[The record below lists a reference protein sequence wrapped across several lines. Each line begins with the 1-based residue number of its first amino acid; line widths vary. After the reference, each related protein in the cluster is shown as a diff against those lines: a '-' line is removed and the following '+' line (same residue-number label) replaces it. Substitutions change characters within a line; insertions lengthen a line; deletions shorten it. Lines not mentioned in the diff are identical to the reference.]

1 MHPILRN
8 LRHLGLYLLGWIPLG
23 ALISYLLK
31 TSGGLSW
38 AEAMALGAP
47 LCLLYAF
54 MCLSSWYYC
63 RATPIE
69 RMAGALQPKLMNLGA
84 AIVVSAFWVLTAR
97 ALAAALS
104 HLQAFSALPRH
115 LARATG
121 LLFGLGLLIYLLA
134 ITGHYVL
141 LMMIASR
148 QAQEREA
155 QAQILAREA
164 ELRALKAQVNP
175 HFLYNS
181 LHSISALTTLDPAKA
196 REMCILLGDFL
207 RKTLGLGERSLI
219 PMEEEIALVDS
230 YLSVEKVRFGKRL
243 EMTEQVDPEALQGT
257 VPPLLLQPVVENAV
271 VHGISN
277 LPEGGWIRLSVRRLQ
292 DEIEVV
298 VENKYDSELPPS
310 RRNGVGL
317 ANVRRRLEACYGNRA
332 YMSVGGDEDRF
343 RVSVTVPLAAKAG
356 RIEH

>member
-8 LRHLGLYLLGWIPLG
+8 LRSLGLYLLGWIPLG
-23 ALISYLLK
+23 ALVGYLLK
-31 TSGGLSW
+31 TGGDLSW
-38 AEAMALGAP
+38 AEAVALDAP
-47 LCLLYAF
+47 LCFLYAF

-84 AIVVSAFWVLTAR
+84 AAVVSGLWVLTAR
-97 ALAAALS
+97 ALASALS
-104 HLQAFSALPRH
+104 HVQPFAALPRQ
-115 LARATG
+115 LAKVTG
-121 LLFGLGLLIYLLA
+121 LLFGLGVLIYLLA
-134 ITGHYVL
+134 VTGHYVL

-148 QAQEREA
+148 EAKEREV

-181 LHSISALTTLDPAKA
+181 LHSISALTTLDPPKA

-207 RKTLGLGERSLI
+207 RKTLGLGEKSLI
-219 PMEEEIALVDS
+219 PIQEEIALVDS

-243 EMTEQVDPEALQGT
+243 EMTEQVDPDALQST
-257 VPPLLLQPVVENAV
+257 VPPLLLQPMVENAV

-277 LPEGGWIRLSVRRLQ
+277 LPEGGWIRLSVKRLQ
-292 DEIEVV
+292 GEVEVV
-298 VENKYDSELPPS
+298 VENKFDAELPPA

-317 ANVRRRLEACYGNRA
+317 ANVRRRLEACYGSHA
-332 YMSVGGDEDRF
+332 GMSVASNGDCF
-343 RVSVTVPLAAKAG
+343 RVSVTLPFDRKAG
-356 RIEH
+356 GIVD

>member
-1 MHPILRN
+1 MHPIFRSF
-8 LRHLGLYLLGWIPLG
+8 RHLLLYLAGWIPLG
-23 ALISYLLK
+23 GLVAYLLK
-31 TSGGLSW
+31 NSGDLSW
-38 AEAMALGAP
+38 TEALALGAP

-69 RMAGALQPKLMNLGA
+69 RMAGALQPKLMNLA
-84 AIVVSAFWVLTAR
+84 AAAVVSAFWVLTAR

-104 HLQAFSALPRH
+104 HLEAFSALPRH
-115 LARATG
+115 LAKATG
-121 LLFGLGLLIYLLA
+121 LLFCLGLLIYLLA
-134 ITGHYVL
+134 VTGHYVL
-141 LMMIASR
+141 LMMISSR

-155 QAQILAREA
+155 LAQILAREA

-207 RKTLGLGERSLI
+207 RKTLGLGEKSLI

-243 EMTEQVDPEALQGT
+243 EMTEQVDPDALQCT
-257 VPPLLLQPVVENAV
+257 LPPLLLQPMVENAV

-277 LPEGGWIRLSVRRLQ
+277 LPEGGWIHLSVKKLE
-292 DEIEVV
+292 DEVEVV

-317 ANVRRRLEACYGNRA
+317 ANVQRRLEACYGSRSA
-332 YMSVGGDEDRF
+332 LRVASDGDCF
-343 RVSVTVPLAAKAG
+343 RVRVLLPFARKESG
-356 RIEH
+356 S